1 MVRLGRT
8 GSKVRQRAEMTA
20 IWEPEKAK
28 MQKLLDQKQHVLRNP
43 DPLKAGE
50 LCEALCRNG
59 LTDEGVRLALE
70 LVARFENQTPYL
82 LVAAYILS
90 THAARYDITAA
101 LLRKVV
107 AMEPDNAPARI
118 HLAKALVALGDLA
131 GGTAQLA
138 HVLRRHPEQRVEAT
152 LQISETLLRMG
163 YPQEA
168 LDIMLFTIRQGTPQA
183 QMYNLIGCALGCLN
197 RSEEAVPWYRQGL
210 VLAPADEGLKLGY
223 ALSLLKSGHYA
234 EGWERFA
241 GRQPKLS
248 PLTRRF
254 AQMPTLQRG
263 DDVAGKTVLLYQEQ
277 GLGDTLQFIRFAS
290 CLVARGARVSVAVGG
305 VLERLL
311 RLSCPDLTV
320 RLLAGF
326 TLEERFDYSLP
337 IPNLPYVTNMRGV
350 ADIPGKIP
358 YLRADPQDVARFDAL
373 LPAGRPRIGLVWSG
387 DRRLTGEDVQADQLR
402 SLTVAALGAALT
414 PVEATLVSLQF
425 GGPRAELATWQ
436 GQPIFDPMDHVHD
449 MADTA
454 ALMETLD
461 LIISV
466 DTSPLH
472 LAGALGRPVWMIS
485 RWDACW
491 RWGDTGEQTPW
502 YPSMRIFRPQE
513 RSFGPVLR
521 QVGEALRAW
530 VHTSRQT
537 LASLRPPAL
546 LDTGGQEN
554 MNRIASQPTDISPIA
569 LPEGMTV
576 ESLWEQRQQLVAQ
589 PMPELFRDLA
599 TMLFELRHH
608 IAAERLVRDVLLAH
622 PDDISIMLS
631 GLFLLHTHTSR
642 HDLVAALL
650 RKALH
655 ILPDR
660 HELKLYLANAHIAQG
675 DVSGGLRIFADIM
688 QNHPDLRLHA
698 CEHLSLALQD
708 AGYLDESCKVLEDWF
723 RNSSETTP
731 ALFNNMGCVLQRL
744 NRVEE
749 SLEWYKKALNAE
761 PDNTAIKL
769 GYGLTLFKAGYF
781 AEGAPY
787 YAARVLGLADPLA
800 WYHALPLLRKGDGVA
815 GRSIVV
821 CQEQGFG
828 DSLQFV
834 RFAPDLAAAGAMVT
848 LVVPPNLVRLFTLSF
863 PTITVVEDQQ
873 FTQRSGYDYRVLLPD
888 LPFIMG
894 VRRPEDIP
902 ARIPYLKA
910 DPQDVVRFGARLPAR
925 RPRIGIVWAG
935 GKRPKAADSVVD
947 QRRSTALANVGP
959 ALTPVDAELINL
971 QHGPAREELTAW
983 HGQPIFDLMPDV
995 YNMAD
1000 TAAVVENLDLVV
1012 SVDTSIVHLAGGLG
1026 KPVWMISRRD
1036 ACWRWGASGE
1046 TSPWY
1051 PTLRIFRAQERSFVP
1066 VLEQV
1071 GAALRAWVAT
1081 WQPGKG
1087 ALD

>member
-1 MVRLGRT
+1 
-8 GSKVRQRAEMTA
+8 
-20 IWEPEKAK
+20 
-28 MQKLLDQKQHVLRNP
+28 MQKLLDEKQHVLRNP

-50 LCEALCRNG
+50 LCEALCQNG

-90 THAARYDITAA
+90 AHAARYDIAAA

-107 AMEPDNAPARI
+107 AMEPDNAAARI
-118 HLAKALVALGDLA
+118 HLAKALVAREDLA

-138 HVLRRHPEQRVEAT
+138 HVLRCHPEHRVEAT

-168 LDIMLFTIRQGTPQA
+168 LDIMLFTIQQGTPQA

-210 VLAPADEGLKLGY
+210 ILAPADKGLGLGY
-223 ALSLLKSGHYA
+223 ALALLKSGHYA
-234 EGWERFA
+234 EGWEQFVS
-241 GRQPKLS
+241 RQPKLG

-290 CLVARGARVSVAVGG
+290 CLVARGAQVVVAVGG

-311 RLSCPDLTV
+311 RLSYPELTV
-320 RLLAGF
+320 RLLTGF
-326 TLEERFDYSLP
+326 TLDERFDYSLP
-337 IPNLPYVTNMRGV
+337 IPNLPYVTDMRST
-350 ADIPGKIP
+350 ADIPGTVP
-358 YLRADPQDVARFDAL
+358 YLRADPQDVARFEAL
-373 LPAGRPRIGLVWSG
+373 LPTGRPRIGLVWSG

-402 SLTVAALGAALT
+402 SLSVAALGAALT
-414 PVEATLVSLQF
+414 PVEATLVSVQF
-425 GGPRAELATWQ
+425 GDPRAELKAWQ
-436 GQPIFDPMDHVHD
+436 GQPIFDPMDHVRD

-491 RWGDTGEQTPW
+491 RWGDSGETSPW

-513 RSFGPVLR
+513 RSFGPVLQ

-530 VHTSRQT
+530 VQTARQS
-537 LASLRPPAL
+537 LASQQPAPPGPDGL
-546 LDTGGQEN
+546 EDVNQ
-554 MNRIASQPTDISPIA
+554 IASQPSDIFPIA

-576 ESLWEQRQQLVAQ
+576 ESLWKQRQLLVAE
-589 PMPELFRDLA
+589 PRPELFRDLA
-599 TMLFELRHH
+599 TMLFELRHYV
-608 IAAERLVRDVLLAH
+608 AAERLVRDVLLAH
-622 PDDISIMLS
+622 PDDVSIMLT
-631 GLFLLHTHTSR
+631 GLFLLHLHTSR

-655 ILPDR
+655 LLPDR
-660 HELKLYLANAHIAQG
+660 HELKLYLANVHIAQG
-675 DVSGGLRIFADIM
+675 DLSGGLRIFADIM
-688 QNHPDLRLHA
+688 QNHPDLRLYA

-708 AGYLDESCKVLEDWF
+708 AGYLEESCRVMEDWF
-723 RNSSETTP
+723 GNSSETTP
-731 ALFNNMGCVLQRL
+731 ALLNNMACVLQRL

-749 SLEWYKKALNAE
+749 SLEWYQKALREE
-761 PDNTAIKL
+761 PDNDAIKL

-781 AEGAPY
+781 AEGVPY
-787 YAARVLGLADPLA
+787 YAARVLGLADPHS
-800 WYHALPLLRKGDGVA
+800 WYHTLPLLQKGDELA

-834 RFAPDLAAAGAMVT
+834 RFVPDLVAAGAVVT
-848 LVVPPNLVRLFTLSF
+848 LVVPSNLVRLFTLSF
-863 PTITVVEDQQ
+863 PSITVVEDRL
-873 FTQRSGYDYRVLLPD
+873 FTQRDGYDYRVLLPD

-894 VRRPEDIP
+894 VDRLGDIP
-902 ARIPYLKA
+902 VTHAYLKA
-910 DPQDVVRFGARLPAR
+910 DPQDVARFGARLPAR

-947 QRRSTALANVGP
+947 QRRSTVLANVGP

-971 QHGPAREELTAW
+971 QHGPAHEELAAW
-983 HGQPIFDLMPDV
+983 HGQPIFDLMPDA

-1000 TAAVVENLDLVV
+1000 TAAIVENLDLVV

-1036 ACWRWGASGE
+1036 ACWRWGDSGE